1 MACNHHTSM
10 NTETC
15 VLKLKHFRPAIYIF
29 LKKLVIMEL
38 KQSNIKD
45 FFTYGFSSLLFLHAE
60 DPGGVD
66 SLEVKGFGPKGRKF
80 LATKK
85 FMLATKSKNLGAS
98 WPQGFFSRVEP
109 WCCHATVQ

>member
-1 MACNHHTSM
+1 MACNHYTSM

-29 LKKLVIMEL
+29 FKKLVIMEL

-45 FFTYGFSSLLFLHAE
+45 FFTYGFSSLLFLRAE

-66 SLEVKGFGPKGRKF
+66 SFEVKVFGPKGRKF
-80 LATKK
+80 
-85 FMLATKSKNLGAS
+85 LATKSKNLGAS